1 MLNQAPPKSPKSRN
15 ELDQARKAVE
25 DLFPPRAAIFWSDLL
40 ISAALGWSAFAL
52 ACIAES
58 LSVKMVVATVVAAI
72 ALYRALMFVH
82 ELSHLR
88 ADAPRGFTE
97 VWNLIVGIPCLFPSF
112 LYVGVHADH
121 HKLSTYGT
129 AQDPEYMPFAGA
141 RVAIMGFL
149 AQSLLL
155 PAIFSVRF
163 LVLAPLGILFPPLH
177 HFLERRVSAFSMN
190 PAYYRKVSDQVRR
203 HIIVTELVILG
214 IWAIPIALA
223 AAGILPW
230 RVFLIWYG
238 VVGCIS
244 FINALRTLA
253 AHRYRNDG
261 ERMDRTT
268 QLLDSIDTPGRPWTI
283 LWAPVGLRYHALHH
297 YFPSIPYHN
306 LPLAHQRLIQ
316 ALPTESPYCQ
326 TTSPSLWHSLRTL
339 WRNDKTIKN

>member
-177 HFLERRVSAFSMN
+177 RFLERRVSALSMN

-238 VVGCIS
+238 VVGC
-244 FINALRTLA
+244 T
-253 AHRYRNDG
+253 
-261 ERMDRTT
+261 
-268 QLLDSIDTPGRPWTI
+268 
-283 LWAPVGLRYHALHH
+283 PVGLRYHALHH